1 MQTHDLIQG
10 SPEWHAHRATTYNAS
25 DAPAMLGCS
34 PYETRSQFIARL
46 ATGIVPEVDAATQR
60 RFDDGHRFE
69 RLARPLAEAIVG
81 EELYA
86 VTGSQDFGLDK
97 PLSASLDG
105 STITDET
112 LFEHKSLND
121 DLRAVLPDGGTPGDA
136 SVGKRLPKVYRVQM
150 EQQLMVTGA
159 GRVLFMASRWNSDDL
174 PLEMRCCW
182 YESDAALRAEILA
195 GWKQASED
203 AKAYTPPAP
212 SAVEKIVAEP
222 VEALPAPTVKVTGQI
237 ALVDN
242 FKAFEVRLR
251 EFLDEKLIREPK
263 TDEDFVNLD
272 SQIKAMKA
280 AREALKAAEIQMLA
294 QVEPIDVA
302 KKSKDMLDKLLQQN
316 VKLAE
321 ELLTAEKERRKG
333 EIVAVGTKGLAD
345 HIAALNKRLGMP
357 YMPAIPADFGGC
369 IKGLKSLASMEDK
382 VATELARAKI
392 AANEVADRL
401 QVNLTWLRE
410 NAADFAALFPDTQQ
424 IIQKAPDDF
433 KALAE
438 NRINA
443 HKVEQ
448 ARKEEEARAEIRRQ
462 EEARAQA
469 ALRAEE
475 DRIRREAEERARA
488 DLLAEQQ
495 AQAAHVDRNGPDSLG
510 STFPGSPGFAGLVPA
525 PSPAPAPQA
534 QFTAVARPVTVNP
547 VPPAAN
553 DDARVKLGDIVVRI
567 APLSITADGLAE
579 LGFKP
584 VSTQGNAKLYRE
596 ADYQLMVDAL
606 IQRLLQA
613 KSLQVA

>member
-10 SPEWHAHRATTYNAS
+10 SAAWHAHRATTYNAS

-46 ATGIVPEVDAATQR
+46 ATGIAPEVDAATQR

-69 RLARPLAEAIVG
+69 HLARPLAEAIIG

-86 VTGSQDFGLDK
+86 VTGSQDFGLEK

-105 STITDET
+105 STITDED
-112 LFEHKSLND
+112 LFESKTINEA
-121 DLRAVLPDGGTPGDA
+121 LRAALPEGGKPGGA
-136 SVGKRLPKVYRVQM
+136 AFGAGLPKAYRAQM

-159 GRVLFMASRWNSDDL
+159 GRVLFMASRWDL
-174 PLEMRCCW
+174 NDQLLEMRCCW

-195 GWKQASED
+195 GWKQLGED
-203 AKAYTPPAP
+203 VKAYVPPSA

-222 VEALPAPTVKVTGQI
+222 VEALPAPVVQVTGQI

-251 EFLDEKLIREPK
+251 EFLADKLIREPK

-280 AREALKAAEIQMLA
+280 AREALKAAEAQMLA
-294 QVEPIDVA
+294 QVEPIDIA

-321 ELLTAEKERRKG
+321 DLLTAEKERRKG
-333 EIVAVGTKGLAD
+333 EIVAVGVKGLAD
-345 HIAALNKRLGMP
+345 HIAALNLRLGKP
-357 YMPAIPADFGGC
+357 YMAAIPADFGGVV
-369 IKGLKSLASMEDK
+369 KGLKSLASMEDK

-401 QVNLTWLRE
+401 QINLTWLRE
-410 NAADFAALFPDTQQ
+410 NATEYAALFPDTAQ

-443 HKVEQ
+443 HKAEQ
-448 ARKEEEARAEIRRQ
+448 QRKEEEARAEIRRQ

-469 ALRAEE
+469 VLKAEE
-475 DRIRREAEERARA
+475 DLIRREAEDKARA
-488 DLLAEQQ
+488 DLLAEQ
-495 AQAAHVDRNGPDSLG
+495 AAKQPEQ
-510 STFPGSPGFAGLVPA
+510 PA
-525 PSPAPAPQA
+525 SIPAPAPIPYLQTPA
-534 QFTAVARPVTVNP
+534 PAVPEQLSLVE
-547 VPPAAN
+547 PAADN
-553 DDARVKLGDIVVRI
+553 GERLKFGEINARI
-567 APLSITADGLAE
+567 APLSITADGVAE
-579 LGFKP
+579 LGFPYVATEKA
-584 VSTQGNAKLYRE
+584 AKMYR
-596 ADYQLMVDAL
+596 ASDWPAICAAL
-606 IQRLLQA
+606 IQHLTKAAR
-613 KSLQVA
+613 

>member
-34 PYETRSQFIARL
+34 PYETRTQFIARL

-69 RLARPLAEAIVG
+69 RLARPLAEAIIG

-121 DLRAVLPDGGTPGDA
+121 DLRAVLPEGGKPGDA
-136 SVGKRLPKVYRVQM
+136 GTGSRLPKVYRVQM

-182 YESDAALRAEILA
+182 YESDAALHAEILA

-203 AKAYTPPAP
+203 AKAYTPPAH

-222 VEALPAPTVKVTGQI
+222 VEALPAPVVKVTGQI

-242 FKAFEVRLR
+242 FKVFETRLR
-251 EFLDEKLIREPK
+251 EFLADKLIREPK
-263 TDEDFVNLD
+263 TDADFVDLD
-272 SQIKAMKA
+272 AQIRQMKA
-280 AREALKAAEIQMLA
+280 AREALKSAEAQMLA

-316 VKLAE
+316 VSMAE
-321 ELLTAEKERRKG
+321 KILEAEKERRKG
-333 EIVAVGTKGLAD
+333 EIVAVGIKGLAD
-345 HIAALNKRLGMP
+345 HIAALNQRLGKP
-357 YMPAIPADFGGC
+357 YMPVIPADFGGAV
-369 IKGLKSLASMEDK
+369 KGLKSLSSMEDK

-392 AANEVADRL
+392 AAHEVADRL
-401 QVNLTWLRE
+401 QINLTWLRE
-410 NAADFAALFPDTQQ
+410 HATDYAALFPDTQQ

-443 HKVEQ
+443 HKAEQ

-462 EEARAQA
+462 EEARAHA

-475 DRIRREAEERARA
+475 DRIRREAEEKARA
-488 DLLAEQQ
+488 DMRAEQ
-495 AQAAHVDRNGPDSLG
+495 ALAAAAP
-510 STFPGSPGFAGLVPA
+510 APA
-525 PSPAPAPQA
+525 PSPAPAPQP

-553 DDARVKLGDIVVRI
+553 DDARMKLGDLNSRI
-567 APLSITADGLAE
+567 DPMNITADGLAE

-584 VSTQGNAKLYRE
+584 VSTQGNAKLFRE
-596 ADYQLMVDAL
+596 SDYPLIVDAL